1 MKFVVVSH
9 SRGVMLVR
17 PATLSHLI
25 ATLAVVL
32 SCFISGCGYK
42 IVKAHTDFVLHSDA
56 RRDELIKK
64 YAGPSSVWQSGYNN
78 AANGDAKKLA
88 RNDILNDLLWLA
100 DDYYGQLT
108 NQLHTNNAWRETL
121 FDAAKLG
128 LSAAGSVAGGT
139 ELKAILA
146 ATSTGVQGL
155 NTSIDKNFYAQ
166 QSVEAIIAAMDSQR
180 AEDKKLLVT
189 GMTQLADQNASPYP
203 LSQGLV
209 DVQKY
214 ALDSTL
220 THALIAL
227 SQKAAAAANKST
239 LELSNMQ
246 LAQYQL
252 NYQDLIQA
260 HQAVDQVFRNSA
272 SYTVANLQLIPG
284 EATRNQLAGERFA
297 LINLTL
303 DRIATLLA
311 DPVLPAAERDYFVDM
326 RARLLQERN
335 ALATNFA
342 VE

>member
-1 MKFVVVSH
+1 
-9 SRGVMLVR
+9 MLVR
-17 PATLSHLI
+17 PPTLSHLF
-25 ATLAVVL
+25 ATLAAVL
-32 SCFISGCGYK
+32 SCFVSGCGYK

-64 YAGPSSVWQSGYNN
+64 YSGPSNDWQSAYN
-78 AANGDAKKLA
+78 AANGEAKKLA
-88 RNDILNDLLWLA
+88 RNDVLNDLLWLA

-121 FDAAKLG
+121 FDATKLG

-155 NTSIDKNFYAQ
+155 STSIDKNFYAQ
-166 QSVEAIIAAMDSQR
+166 QSVEAIIATMDSQR
-180 AEDKKLLVT
+180 AEDKKLLVA
-189 GMTQLADQNASPYP
+189 GMTQSADQTATPYP

-220 THALIAL
+220 TRALIAL
-227 SQKAAAAANKST
+227 SQKAGDAANKST
-239 LELSNMQ
+239 LELSKMQ

-252 NYQDLIQA
+252 NYQNLIQA
-260 HQAVDQVFRNSA
+260 HQAVDQVLRNSA
-272 SYTVANLQLIPG
+272 SYTVANLRLIRD

-303 DRIATLLA
+303 DRIAALLA
-311 DPVLPAAERDYFVDM
+311 DPVLPVAERDYFGDM
-326 RARLLQERN
+326 RTRLLQERN
-335 ALATNFA
+335 ALETNFA